1 MTIENFVN
9 NAENQFAVKKY
20 VAMEIPQELRH
31 KIYDAVEILQ
41 EKGYQKVSVDWDTFY
56 MRSF

>member
-1 MTIENFVN
+1 MTIEKFVD
-9 NAENQFAVKKY
+9 NAEKEFAVKKY

-31 KIYDAVEILQ
+31 NIYDAVEILQ
-41 EKGYQKVSVDWDTFY
+41 KKGYQKVSVDFDTFY